1 MKSATSCSDRRLFYP
16 VLWKKNMAR
25 FWPIWSVYGACWLLA
40 LPLNLLM
47 LRAEDTYGS
56 MPSPQYFADLE
67 VLSMIKPGSVIAA
80 LVFGIL
86 SAMAVFSYLY
96 NSRSVG
102 LFHALPVRREGLF
115 LTNYLSGLSFMLLPS
130 LVVFSCTLLAE
141 LAKGCLN
148 IGALC
153 MWLAMQVLLTLFFY
167 SFAVFCA
174 MFTGHILALPA
185 FYGILSV
192 LAVVMVQLVNE
203 VLRAFVFGY
212 RYVDTLNTLGTWLS
226 PVILFLEKLRVDRA
240 WDTDGNLERAVF
252 QGLGYGLIYALI
264 GAALAAVALVLYR
277 RRHLEGAGDVVTVRW
292 VRPIFKYGMAFCFA
306 LALGLF
312 LYQFF
317 GYNLPQG
324 AWTLLCFMV
333 LCGAV
338 GYFAAEMLLKKSFWV
353 FLDSWKGCVAFSAC
367 LVVLIAGMELDVTG
381 FERRVPEAG
390 QVTAVRIRNVS
401 SAPYDRGDGREIHT
415 ADPELIRAIT
425 ELHQSIVDERARHEG
440 TTFGGS
446 YETRTLADGTYLES
460 VQTEGIVSLLLTYEL
475 AGGGT
480 LTRDYTLDVTE
491 EDLQDPDSAAARLT
505 AILNQ
510 PEVILNA
517 YFPQSYEGRQITNIR
532 LNLMDMETGE
542 YDNYPVPAGFREDL
556 VAAIKADIQ
565 AGRLGQRYLLDD
577 EARLTNCYVNDL
589 FIEYAPVDREN
600 SAEYEGDGYSITL
613 QVSAVETLECLR
625 EAGVLDETHILETQA
640 EHQQTEWLE
649 RRAEELFWEENM
661 RMAPAA
667 AEQ

>member
-40 LPLNLLM
+40 MPLNLLM

-67 VLSMIKPGSVIAA
+67 VLSMITPGSVIAA

-130 LVVFSCTLLAE
+130 LVVFFCTLLAE

-252 QGLGYGLIYALI
+252 QGLG
-264 GAALAAVALVLYR
+264 
-277 RRHLEGAGDVVTVRW
+277 
-292 VRPIFKYGMAFCFA
+292 
-306 LALGLF
+306 
-312 LYQFF
+312 
-317 GYNLPQG
+317 
-324 AWTLLCFMV
+324 
-333 LCGAV
+333 
-338 GYFAAEMLLKKSFWV
+338 
-353 FLDSWKGCVAFSAC
+353 
-367 LVVLIAGMELDVTG
+367 
-381 FERRVPEAG
+381 
-390 QVTAVRIRNVS
+390 
-401 SAPYDRGDGREIHT
+401 
-415 ADPELIRAIT
+415 
-425 ELHQSIVDERARHEG
+425 
-440 TTFGGS
+440 
-446 YETRTLADGTYLES
+446 
-460 VQTEGIVSLLLTYEL
+460 
-475 AGGGT
+475 
-480 LTRDYTLDVTE
+480 
-491 EDLQDPDSAAARLT
+491 
-505 AILNQ
+505 
-510 PEVILNA
+510 
-517 YFPQSYEGRQITNIR
+517 
-532 LNLMDMETGE
+532 
-542 YDNYPVPAGFREDL
+542 
-556 VAAIKADIQ
+556 
-565 AGRLGQRYLLDD
+565 
-577 EARLTNCYVNDL
+577 
-589 FIEYAPVDREN
+589 
-600 SAEYEGDGYSITL
+600 
-613 QVSAVETLECLR
+613 
-625 EAGVLDETHILETQA
+625 
-640 EHQQTEWLE
+640 
-649 RRAEELFWEENM
+649 
-661 RMAPAA
+661 
-667 AEQ
+667 

>member
-40 LPLNLLM
+40 MPLNLLM

-56 MPSPQYFADLE
+56 MLSPQYFADLE
-67 VLSMIKPGSVIAA
+67 VLSMITPGSVIAA

-130 LVVFSCTLLAE
+130 LVVFFCTLLAE
-141 LAKGCLN
+141 LAKGCPN

-292 VRPIFKYGMAFCFA
+292 VRPIFKYGMALRWRWACSSTCSSA
-306 LALGLF
+306 TTCPKGPGRCCASWCSVERWAILPLKCCSKRA
-312 LYQFF
+312 F
-317 GYNLPQG
+317 G
-324 AWTLLCFMV
+324 
-333 LCGAV
+333 
-338 GYFAAEMLLKKSFWV
+338 SFW
-353 FLDSWKGCVAFSAC
+353 
-367 LVVLIAGMELDVTG
+367 T
-381 FERRVPEAG
+381 
-390 QVTAVRIRNVS
+390 
-401 SAPYDRGDGREIHT
+401 
-415 ADPELIRAIT
+415 
-425 ELHQSIVDERARHEG
+425 
-440 TTFGGS
+440 
-446 YETRTLADGTYLES
+446 
-460 VQTEGIVSLLLTYEL
+460 
-475 AGGGT
+475 
-480 LTRDYTLDVTE
+480 
-491 EDLQDPDSAAARLT
+491 
-505 AILNQ
+505 
-510 PEVILNA
+510 
-517 YFPQSYEGRQITNIR
+517 
-532 LNLMDMETGE
+532 
-542 YDNYPVPAGFREDL
+542 
-556 VAAIKADIQ
+556 
-565 AGRLGQRYLLDD
+565 AGRAVWRSL
-577 EARLTNCYVNDL
+577 
-589 FIEYAPVDREN
+589 PVWW
-600 SAEYEGDGYSITL
+600 S
-613 QVSAVETLECLR
+613 
-625 EAGVLDETHILETQA
+625 
-640 EHQQTEWLE
+640 
-649 RRAEELFWEENM
+649 
-661 RMAPAA
+661 
-667 AEQ
+667 